1 MPRGK
6 AKMPDETEAPE
17 VAEPEIAAEL
27 EVVLPRV
34 GHVFVT
40 VTKFGE
46 GKVSTGEHVAEL
58 GDVMAKKGDILE
70 CPEDQAKIQEAF
82 GLVEINA

>member
-1 MPRGK
+1 M
-6 AKMPDETEAPE
+6 AKSKDDA
-17 VAEPEIAAEL
+17 AGGEI
-27 EVVLPRV
+27 VLPRP

-46 GKVSTGEHVAEL
+46 GKVSTGQHIPDH
-58 GDVMAKKGDILE
+58 GDVMAVKGDVLE
-70 CPEDQAKIQEAF
+70 CPEEDAKIQEAL